1 MQIFKGKFSI
11 GKMLKE
17 TQFCV
22 FFEESN
28 ILAHTYNQ
36 IQFFYKDFSTKARD
50 FLSTAPETPATPFA
64 MFKYSYFIGLSRL
77 LCLCVSMVCY

>member
-1 MQIFKGKFSI
+1 MKNVEICLFV
-11 GKMLKE
+11 KE
-17 TQFCV
+17 T
-22 FFEESN
+22 FFFIEEAN
-28 ILAHTYNQ
+28 ILCTP
-36 IQFFYKDFSTKARD
+36 IQSNTLYIPHKDFSTKARD